1 MTQVLDAVDFGL
13 ILLQPSGCI
22 EFVNRWVRDRC
33 RLEADPVGQPFAQ
46 AFNAPLDPRV
56 VTAVRGCLE
65 RGNSTRLS
73 QAFHPMPLPLF
84 APGSREA
91 ERIRQAVD
99 IITLGAP
106 AQGGQRRCLI
116 QVRDVSEIVKREQ
129 VFRSQAKRLGTELQ
143 RLTDAHHEIQRQ
155 SLRFREMARL
165 APVGLFETDVQGRLT
180 FCNAGM
186 AEMLQIDALSLVH
199 RPWTDLFGAQG
210 ADASALGQRWQTA
223 AATGVRFTTE
233 VSLQRPG
240 GDTAWMRI
248 ESSAI
253 RDSGEAAAFG
263 HIFTL
268 VDVTELHE
276 QARLN
281 ELRANHDALT
291 GLANRDRFEARLR
304 ELSEADEAR
313 SSGMTVMF
321 LDLDGFKSINDTHG
335 HHAGDIVLKTVAARI
350 NRCVRAIDM
359 TARIGGD
366 EFAVLLPGALSSET
380 IERIMAKIEKAV
392 AMPINLGHCHARVG
406 VSIGAASLSD
416 KVPDLSGLLRAADS
430 AMYRI
435 KRRRSIHVA
444 AAPPEAG
451 VSAKVA

>member
-1 MTQVLDAVDFGL
+1 MNQVLDAVDFGL
-13 ILLQPSGCI
+13 ILLQPSGTI

-33 RLEADPVGQPFAQ
+33 RLATEPVGQPFAQ
-46 AFNAPLDPRV
+46 AFDAPLDPRV
-56 VTAVRGCLE
+56 VTAVKGCLE

-84 APGSREA
+84 ASGSRDG

-99 IITLGAP
+99 IISLAASPGD
-106 AQGGQRRCLI
+106 GLRRSLI

-180 FCNAGM
+180 FCNAGVT
-186 AEMLQIDALSLVH
+186 EMLKTDALALMH
-199 RPWTDLFGAQG
+199 RPWTDLFATQCS
-210 ADASALGQRWQTA
+210 DAPAIGQRWQTA
-223 AATGVRFTTE
+223 AATGVRFTAE
-233 VSLQRPG
+233 VSLQRPA
-240 GDTAWMRI
+240 GDAAWMRI
-248 ESSAI
+248 ETSAI
-253 RDSGEAAAFG
+253 RDSSEAAAFG

-268 VDVTELHE
+268 VDVTEWHE

-304 ELSEADEAR
+304 ELSEGKDAR
-313 SSGMTVMF
+313 GSGLTVMF

-350 NRCVRAIDM
+350 NRCVRAEDM
-359 TARIGGD
+359 TSRIGGD
-366 EFAVLLPGALSSET
+366 EFAVLLLGGLSAET
-380 IERIMAKIEKAV
+380 IERITAKIEKAV
-392 AMPINLGHCHARVG
+392 AMPINLGSCHVRVG
-406 VSIGAASLSD
+406 VSIGAASLTEQL
-416 KVPDLSGLLRAADS
+416 PDLSSLLRAADS

-435 KRRRSIHVA
+435 KRRRAIQVA
-444 AAPPEAG
+444 TPPEDIDA
-451 VSAKVA
+451 SPRAA